1 MLVTGYMGWPID
13 QRHEIFG
20 GELKNLY
27 ESCRNA
33 ISLLDKQS
41 RLKYFILSGFQVL
54 LSALDIAAVAL
65 VGFVTVLLLNFDQPA
80 NPIFDGLQSTLGLTK
95 NQISSTL
102 LLLAVVLFS
111 LRTWLAVKLIKSA
124 LLFLGKRSAAYSSM
138 IFGKIL
144 DRPTVAL
151 SPSTLA
157 SKQYALVTGSNSS
170 ILGILGGLSGL
181 VSDVSVTLG
190 LFVFFLFASPVVA
203 VAAAG
208 IGVVFLGVLIK
219 QTAGRGAELSRTIA
233 ETEIQTR
240 TIISNS
246 ISRYRETFVAGKL
259 NHLKLQFNDS
269 RKVGVEATAHWTFL
283 PNVGKYVLEAGIIIG
298 GLLLGLVLFAF
309 ENPQNATAILSMF
322 LAAST
327 RLAPAM
333 IRIQQGIVSI
343 KGHIS
348 QKQELDALTIE
359 ISETKQVVIDDDLGV
374 DSPNTSLRQGV
385 SVAVSNVV
393 YRHDEHTPL
402 IENWSIE
409 VPSGSFVT
417 LIGKSG
423 SGKSSL
429 ADLILGLIEPSSGS
443 VSLDNQSPAH
453 FILTNRGSVGYVPQ
467 YSSLTEGTIR
477 SNLLIGH
484 NQSSFSDKELF
495 SVLEACSIDELA
507 TSQELGLDSVISEQ
521 GRNLSGG
528 QRQRL
533 SLAQALLAKPRFLIL
548 DEATASL
555 DKANE
560 MSVMVGIRKYLP
572 TSTILAITHS
582 SNLTEASDQVFE
594 IRNRTISNVKNAT

>member
-1 MLVTGYMGWPID
+1 
-13 QRHEIFG
+13 
-20 GELKNLY
+20 
-27 ESCRNA
+27 
-33 ISLLDKQS
+33 
-41 RLKYFILSGFQVL
+41 
-54 LSALDIAAVAL
+54 
-65 VGFVTVLLLNFDQPA
+65 
-80 NPIFDGLQSTLGLTK
+80 
-95 NQISSTL
+95 
-102 LLLAVVLFS
+102 
-111 LRTWLAVKLIKSA
+111 
-124 LLFLGKRSAAYSSM
+124 
-138 IFGKIL
+138 
-144 DRPTVAL
+144 
-151 SPSTLA
+151 
-157 SKQYALVTGSNSS
+157 
-170 ILGILGGLSGL
+170 
-181 VSDVSVTLG
+181 
-190 LFVFFLFASPVVA
+190 VVA
-203 VAAAG
+203 IAAAG
-208 IGVVFLGVLIK
+208 IGVAFLGVLVK
-219 QTAGRGAELSRTIA
+219 QTAGRGAELSRIIA

-240 TIISNS
+240 GIISNS
-246 ISRYRETFVAGKL
+246 ISRYRESFVSGNL
-259 NHLKLQFNDS
+259 NHYKVQFDES

-298 GLLLGLVLFAF
+298 GLILGLILFAF
-309 ENPQNATAILSMF
+309 ESPETATSILSMF

-333 IRIQQGIVSI
+333 IRIQQGIVSV
-343 KGHIS
+343 KGHTS
-348 QKQELDALTIE
+348 QKQELDSLTVE
-359 ISETKQVVIDDDLGV
+359 ISEAKQVVNDDDLGV
-374 DSPNTSLRQGV
+374 GSPNRGLGQGV
-385 SVAVSNVV
+385 SVAVRNVL

-409 VPSGSFVT
+409 VPPGSFVT

-443 VSLDNQSPAH
+443 VSLDDQSPAH
-453 FILTNRGSVGYVPQ
+453 FILDNRGAVGYVPQ

-484 NQSSFSDKELF
+484 NQFSYSDKELL

-507 TSQELGLDSVISEQ
+507 TSQSLGLDSAISEQ

-533 SLAQALLAKPRFLIL
+533 SLAHALLVKPRFLIL

-560 MSVMVGIRKYLP
+560 ISVMEGIRKYLP

-594 IRNRTISNVKNAT
+594 IRNRTISTIKNAT